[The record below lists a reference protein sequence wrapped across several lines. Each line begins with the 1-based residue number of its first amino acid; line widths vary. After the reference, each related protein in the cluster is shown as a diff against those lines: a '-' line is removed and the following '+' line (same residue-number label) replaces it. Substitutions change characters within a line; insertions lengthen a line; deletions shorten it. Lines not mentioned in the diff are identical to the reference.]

1 MSSEKLEVEG
11 KGANK
16 GQLGHWE
23 GEGEGGR
30 GEGKMGVKSLKL
42 NPYSQKIKFFS
53 TFLLK
58 DIFYI
63 ISFQKTDID
72 SEDQEMFCK
81 SINLQCLTYV

>member
-1 MSSEKLEVEG
+1 
-11 KGANK
+11 
-16 GQLGHWE
+16 
-23 GEGEGGR
+23 
-30 GEGKMGVKSLKL
+30 MGVKSLKL

-63 ISFQKTDID
+63 ISFQKTEID